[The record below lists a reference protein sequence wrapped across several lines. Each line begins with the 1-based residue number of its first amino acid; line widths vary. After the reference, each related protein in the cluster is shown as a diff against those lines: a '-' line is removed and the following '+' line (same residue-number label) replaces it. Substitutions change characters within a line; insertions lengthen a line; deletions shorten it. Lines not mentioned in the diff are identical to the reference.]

1 MNTNEVID
9 YLKKFIISGDE
20 FDTILQD
27 IIDNNMNSVS
37 GIYYSV
43 SSEQKEEGICSFGYR
58 GEGKETEK
66 SSLKDELQGDVCV
79 EIFLWKTGSKITL
92 DFLKELFKVLDRKSV
107 V

>member
-43 SSEQKEEGICSFGYR
+43 SSEQKEEGICSFG
-58 GEGKETEK
+58 
-66 SSLKDELQGDVCV
+66 
-79 EIFLWKTGSKITL
+79 
-92 DFLKELFKVLDRKSV
+92 
-107 V
+107 